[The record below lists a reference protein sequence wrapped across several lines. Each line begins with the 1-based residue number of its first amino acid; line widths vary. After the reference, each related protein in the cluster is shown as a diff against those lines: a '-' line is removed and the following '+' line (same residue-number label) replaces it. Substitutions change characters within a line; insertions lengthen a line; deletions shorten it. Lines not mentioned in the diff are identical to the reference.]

1 MVKGHY
7 EVACFYLR
15 KWLKFTRNLSYL
27 QFYSHQSTNILS
39 TFSTSSKAKTIVR
52 IRAQVK
58 DRQGVQPDII
68 YSSQLIS
75 LYHLAQQTNITYYT
89 AIEAVREGSL
99 RSINLENT
107 FYVVRKLDRKTLPV
121 NGKALDLVDS
131 SQLVSA
137 KYFAKKN
144 DFSYRKVWHTVNDG
158 LLPAV
163 QIGNRLY
170 IIEKPFILNL

>member
-1 MVKGHY
+1 M
-7 EVACFYLR
+7 
-15 KWLKFTRNLSYL
+15 
-27 QFYSHQSTNILS
+27 STY
-39 TFSTSSKAKTIVR
+39 STSSKAKTIVR
-52 IRAQVK
+52 IRARVK
-58 DRQGVQPDII
+58 DRQGVQPDVI

-107 FYVVRKLDRKTLPV
+107 FYVVRKLDKRTLPA
-121 NGKALDLVDS
+121 NGKLLEVVDS

-170 IIEKPFILNL
+170 IIEKPVSH

>member
-1 MVKGHY
+1 MS
-7 EVACFYLR
+7 
-15 KWLKFTRNLSYL
+15 TLSA
-27 QFYSHQSTNILS
+27 SP
-39 TFSTSSKAKTIVR
+39 KAKTVIR
-52 IRAQVK
+52 IRTRVK
-58 DRQGVQPDII
+58 DRKGTQPDII

-99 RSINLENT
+99 RSVTIENT
-107 FYVVRKLDRKTLPV
+107 FYVVRKLDKNTLPA
-121 NGKALDLVDS
+121 NGESLDIVDS

-137 KYFAKKN
+137 KYFARKN
-144 DFSYRKVWHTVNDG
+144 KFSYRKVWHTVNDG

-170 IIEKPFILNL
+170 VIEKPEASPI

>member
-1 MVKGHY
+1 MKLIRNL
-7 EVACFYLR
+7 AYLR
-15 KWLKFTRNLSYL
+15 
-27 QFYSHQSTNILS
+27 FYSYQSTNSLS
-39 TFSTSSKAKTIVR
+39 TYSTSSKAKTIVR
-52 IRAQVK
+52 IRARVK
-58 DRQGVQPDII
+58 DRQGVQPDVI

-107 FYVVRKLDRKTLPV
+107 FYVVRKLDKRTLPA
-121 NGKALDLVDS
+121 NGKLLEVVDS

-170 IIEKPFILNL
+170 IIEKPVSH

>member
-1 MVKGHY
+1 MLPTY
-7 EVACFYLR
+7 A
-15 KWLKFTRNLSYL
+15 
-27 QFYSHQSTNILS
+27 
-39 TFSTSSKAKTIVR
+39 TSSKAKAVVR
-52 IRAQVK
+52 IRVRVK
-58 DRQGVQPDII
+58 DRRGVQPDII

-121 NGKALDLVDS
+121 DDKAVEVVDS

-137 KYFAKKN
+137 KFFAKKN

-170 IIEKPFILNL
+170 IIEKPISL

>member
-1 MVKGHY
+1 M
-7 EVACFYLR
+7 
-15 KWLKFTRNLSYL
+15 
-27 QFYSHQSTNILS
+27 STLS
-39 TFSTSSKAKTIVR
+39 TSPKTKTIVR
-52 IRAQVK
+52 IRARVK
-58 DRQGVQPDII
+58 DRRGVQLDII

-107 FYVVRKLDRKTLPV
+107 FYVVRKLDGKMLPA
-121 NGKALDLVDS
+121 NGKSLDVVDS

-144 DFSYRKVWHTVNDG
+144 NFSYRKVWHTVNDG

-170 IIEKPFILNL
+170 IIEKSAVP

>member
-1 MVKGHY
+1 MLPTY
-7 EVACFYLR
+7 AA
-15 KWLKFTRNLSYL
+15 
-27 QFYSHQSTNILS
+27 
-39 TFSTSSKAKTIVR
+39 SSKAKTVVR
-52 IRAQVK
+52 IRVRVK
-58 DRQGVQPDII
+58 DRRGVQPDVI

-121 NGKALDLVDS
+121 DDKALEVVDS

-137 KYFAKKN
+137 KFFAKKN

-170 IIEKPFILNL
+170 IIEKPISL

>member
-1 MVKGHY
+1 MK
-7 EVACFYLR
+7 
-15 KWLKFTRNLSYL
+15 KWLKLIRNLSYL
-27 QFYSHQSTNILS
+27 RLYSHQSTNILS
-39 TFSTSSKAKTIVR
+39 TLSTSPKTKTIVR
-52 IRAQVK
+52 IRARVK
-58 DRQGVQPDII
+58 DRQGVQSDII

-107 FYVVRKLDRKTLPV
+107 FYVVRKLDKKTLPTD
-121 NGKALDLVDS
+121 GKLLDVVDS

-170 IIEKPFILNL
+170 IIEKPTIP

>member
-1 MVKGHY
+1 M
-7 EVACFYLR
+7 
-15 KWLKFTRNLSYL
+15 
-27 QFYSHQSTNILS
+27 STLS
-39 TFSTSSKAKTIVR
+39 TSPKTKTIVR
-52 IRAQVK
+52 IRARVK
-58 DRQGVQPDII
+58 DRRGVQLDII

-107 FYVVRKLDRKTLPV
+107 FYVVRKLDGKTLPA
-121 NGKALDLVDS
+121 NGKLLDVVDS

-170 IIEKPFILNL
+170 IIEKPAVP

>member
-1 MVKGHY
+1 M
-7 EVACFYLR
+7 
-15 KWLKFTRNLSYL
+15 
-27 QFYSHQSTNILS
+27 STY
-39 TFSTSSKAKTIVR
+39 STSPKAKTIVR
-52 IRAQVK
+52 IRVRVK

-75 LYHLAQQTNITYYT
+75 LYHLSQQTNLTYYT

-107 FYVVRKLDRKTLPV
+107 FYVVRKLDRKTLPA
-121 NGKALDLVDS
+121 NGTSLDVIDS

-144 DFSYRKVWHTVNDG
+144 NFSYRKVWHTVNDG

-170 IIEKPFILNL
+170 IIEKPVVS

>member
-1 MVKGHY
+1 MS
-7 EVACFYLR
+7 
-15 KWLKFTRNLSYL
+15 T
-27 QFYSHQSTNILS
+27 YSTA
-39 TFSTSSKAKTIVR
+39 SKAKTIVR
-52 IRAQVK
+52 IHARVK
-58 DRQGVQPDII
+58 DRQGVQPAII

-75 LYHLAQQTNITYYT
+75 LYHLSQQTSITYYT

-107 FYVVRKLDRKTLPV
+107 FYVVRKLDKKTLP
-121 NGKALDLVDS
+121 NDGESLDLVNS
-131 SQLVSA
+131 NQLVSA

-144 DFSYRKVWHTVNDG
+144 GFSYRKVWHTVNEG

-170 IIEKPFILNL
+170 IIEKPEVA

>member
-1 MVKGHY
+1 M
-7 EVACFYLR
+7 
-15 KWLKFTRNLSYL
+15 
-27 QFYSHQSTNILS
+27 STY
-39 TFSTSSKAKTIVR
+39 TTSPKAKTIIR
-52 IRAQVK
+52 IRVRVR
-58 DRQGVQPDII
+58 DRQGIQPEII

-75 LYHLAQQTNITYYT
+75 LYHLSQQTNLTYYT

-107 FYVVRKLDRKTLPV
+107 FYVVRKLDRKTLPA
-121 NGKALDLVDS
+121 NGASLDVIDS

-137 KYFAKKN
+137 KCFAKKN
-144 DFSYRKVWHTVNDG
+144 GFSYRKVWHTVNDG

-170 IIEKPFILNL
+170 IIEKLAAS

>member
-1 MVKGHY
+1 M
-7 EVACFYLR
+7 
-15 KWLKFTRNLSYL
+15 
-27 QFYSHQSTNILS
+27 
-39 TFSTSSKAKTIVR
+39 STSSTNPKTKIVVR
-52 IRAQVK
+52 IRARVR

-75 LYHLAQQTNITYYT
+75 LYHLSQQTNLTYYT

-107 FYVVRKLDRKTLPV
+107 FYVVRKLDRKTLPA
-121 NGKALDLVDS
+121 NGTSLEVIDI

-144 DFSYRKVWHTVNDG
+144 HFSYRKVWHTVNDG

-170 IIEKPFILNL
+170 IIEKPATP